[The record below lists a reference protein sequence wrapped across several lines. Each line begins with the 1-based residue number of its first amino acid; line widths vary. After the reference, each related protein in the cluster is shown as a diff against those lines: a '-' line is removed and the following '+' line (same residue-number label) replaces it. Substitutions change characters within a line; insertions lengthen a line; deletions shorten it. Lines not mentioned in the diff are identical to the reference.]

1 MRCAVIGGGINGVM
15 TAWALAR
22 RGHQVDLYE
31 RGELMGATSSASTKL
46 IHGGL
51 RYLEHGEFRLVRE
64 SLRERRFWMSSA
76 PHLVHKLELILP
88 VYKTSRR
95 PRWIL
100 HCGLLLYDL
109 LAGKANI
116 GKHRWLSRNDLLRQ
130 CPELNSDGLGGGFAF
145 FDAQMDDHAL
155 GLWAA
160 EKAQQSGVNIRTH
173 VAVTTVTESGTL
185 SAHENTMQYEVIL
198 NVAGPWSENLLIQSR
213 IPRVHSLDLVRGSH
227 LLLERPAQHAFLVEV
242 PDEDRFC
249 FILPYQERTLLGT
262 TEVRQ
267 MLQEPIECSKA
278 EEAYL
283 LQVYNRYVHPQASEH
298 DVLRRFSGLRPLIRS
313 NHRETYAPR
322 DYVIE
327 RQGRLLTVFGGK
339 WTTAHA
345 LGEKVASQAEAS
357 VSPLM
362 ESANGIR

>member
-15 TAWALAR
+15 TAWAMAR
-22 RGHQVDLYE
+22 RGHQVDLFE

-64 SLRERRFWMSSA
+64 ALHERLFWMSSA
-76 PHLVHKLELILP
+76 PHLVRKLELTLP
-88 VYKTSRR
+88 VYETSRR

-100 HCGLLLYDL
+100 GSGLLLYDL

-116 GKHRWLSRNDLLRQ
+116 EKHRKLSRNDLLQ
-130 CPELNSDGLGGGFAF
+130 HCPELSPDGLVGGFAF

-160 EKAQQSGVNIRTH
+160 EKARQSGVNICTQRL
-173 VAVTTVTESGTL
+173 VSSITEDGRVSSDEKT
-185 SAHENTMQYEVIL
+185 ERYDVIL
-198 NVAGPWSENLLIQSR
+198 NVAGPWSENILDQSA
-213 IPRVHSLDLVRGSH
+213 IPRRHRLDLVRGSH
-227 LLLERPAQHAFLVEV
+227 LVLKRPTQHAFLVEV
-242 PDEDRFC
+242 PNEDRLC
-249 FILPYQERTLLGT
+249 FILPYQGRTLLGT

-267 MLQEPIECSKA
+267 TLQEPIECSRA

-283 LQVYNRYVHPQASEH
+283 LQVYNRYIHPPADER
-298 DVLRRFSGLRPLIRS
+298 DVLKRFSGLRPLISS
-313 NHRETYAPR
+313 NAGKGYTTR

-327 RQGRLLTVFGGK
+327 RQGRILTVFGGK
-339 WTTAHA
+339 WTTSRA
-345 LGEKVASQAEAS
+345 LGEKMASEAEAS
-357 VSPLM
+357 VSTH
-362 ESANGIR
+362 GKH